1 MLKKSV
7 LLVIVLIVALS
18 CAFAGSSDKGVIDIT
33 LTPSSK
39 QMIKVDKDT
48 YKSTSGFGASVGY
61 MKSVAKGLSVG
72 AALEWGNFKQEK
84 LLSYGAFN
92 TVAILARCDYKFNL
106 SEKVFAD
113 AGLGLG
119 YELCIVG
126 KNTFN
131 SFVAELTGEFGIT
144 VDSVFSV
151 LAGAKG
157 KAAIQKTTQVFS
169 VLPFVGAGITL

>member
-1 MLKKSV
+1 MAKR
-7 LLVIVLIVALS
+7 IVLILCICVTVLS

-33 LTPSSK
+33 LTPSSV
-39 QMIKVDKDT
+39 QMIKVDKDVYRAT
-48 YKSTSGFGASVGY
+48 KGFGASVGY
-61 MKSVAKGLSVG
+61 MKNVTKGLSVG

-126 KNTFN
+126 KNTSN